1 MCLQLIPSDYS
12 QLLNDEK
19 EMLIKDEDAFI
30 NNEDDLL
37 LLDNNTES
45 VSIKVSDNS
54 RLNSQF
60 DDIFAGYEQSSVS
73 SVIPCIVC
81 GNDSLFCCKKCH
93 QCYYCSLQ
101 CYHIHSSYHAYSC
114 SGETVSMLPTNQ
126 LIRNGII
133 NTGNTCYLASSL
145 QALYSVTPFRQLL
158 LGGHLEEYLNIDV
171 ILIKM
176 IKE

>member
-19 EMLIKDEDAFI
+19 EMLIKDEDVFI

-37 LLDNNTES
+37 QLDNTDS

-54 RLNSQF
+54 SLNSQF
-60 DDIFAGYEQSSVS
+60 DDILAGYEQSSVS

-93 QCYYCSLQ
+93 QCYYCSIQ
-101 CYHIHSSYHAYSC
+101 CYHIHSSYHSYSC
-114 SGETVSMLPTNQ
+114 SGETATMLPTNQ

-158 LGGHLEEYLNIDV
+158 LGGHLEQYLSIDV
-171 ILIKM
+171 IVDKV